1 MLSRNHSVH
10 IYTCLYEKMKTPIPR
25 HHLSS
30 IASCRELGVKG
41 LDDMRELL
49 PSSLYEEL
57 ITNGE
62 TIIIDKELIEKIVGK
77 RLNND
82 VYLRLI
88 LK

>member
-1 MLSRNHSVH
+1 
-10 IYTCLYEKMKTPIPR
+10 
-25 HHLSS
+25 
-30 IASCRELGVKG
+30 
-41 LDDMRELL
+41 MRDLL

-57 ITNGE
+57 ITSGE
-62 TIIIDKELIEKIVGK
+62 TIIIDKELVEKIVGK